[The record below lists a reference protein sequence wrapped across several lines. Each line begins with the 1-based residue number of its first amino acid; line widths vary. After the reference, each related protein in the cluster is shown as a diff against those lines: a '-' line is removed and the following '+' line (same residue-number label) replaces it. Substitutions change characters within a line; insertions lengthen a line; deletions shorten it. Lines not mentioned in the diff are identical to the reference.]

1 MPLRDDYHKLDDRI
15 GRGERIR
22 TSGPCLPK
30 TVLYQA
36 ELLPD
41 RNPLSVRCD
50 RGGSQGRAQI
60 DWACSERKRLAPD
73 GLQPVLGAHELLAR
87 AAGPR
92 AGGLGLLDLAPVVV
106 IGRHHPAL
114 CQQPLQSFGAGSLAR
129 ASRWHFRSYA
139 LRDLVPVGP
148 VGADRAARPAP
159 RPADGEKPL

>member
-1 MPLRDDYHKLDDRI
+1 MVALSSTTVV

-60 DWACSERKRLAPD
+60 DGGCSERKRLAPD
-73 GLQPVLGAHELLAR
+73 GLQPLFVADELLAR
-87 AAGPR
+87 AAG
-92 AGGLGLLDLAPVVV
+92 AGAGDLSLFDLAPVVV
-106 IGRHHPAL
+106 IGRRYA
-114 CQQPLQSFGAGSLAR
+114 
-129 ASRWHFRSYA
+129 A
-139 LRDLVPVGP
+139 LR
-148 VGADRAARPAP
+148 
-159 RPADGEKPL
+159 